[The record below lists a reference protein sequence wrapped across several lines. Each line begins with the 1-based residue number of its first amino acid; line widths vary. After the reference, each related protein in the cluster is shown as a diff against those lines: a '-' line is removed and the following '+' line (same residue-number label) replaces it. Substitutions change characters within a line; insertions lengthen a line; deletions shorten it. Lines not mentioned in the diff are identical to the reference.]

1 MKTSIR
7 MFTPR
12 RLVLAAFLGL
22 SLLGPVQQVYAIV
35 CTTTVTR
42 YYLLGYEVWSSTTR
56 SCTGTA

>member
-1 MKTSIR
+1 MKTNLR
-7 MFTPR
+7 MFSPR

-22 SLLGPVQQVYAIV
+22 TLLGPVQQAFAIT

-42 YYLLGYEVWSSTTR
+42 YYLFGYEVWSSTSR